1 MAALESCPKH
11 NMIAYLEKTDGN
23 AEFHEIIDF
32 RTRSSIHY
40 ALTVSPVVSTTFVE
54 HFWMSAKSKTI
65 NNVRYIN
72 AKVAGKR
79 VTISEVS
86 IRSDLLFDDADVID
100 SLNNQDIFD
109 TIQLMGSESTS
120 WDQIATNIAT
130 TPDPSPRPSPSISIP
145 ASNPEGS
152 GENQGGQSSSDRSQ
166 SGNEDGLTL
175 QTAHIKKLKRK
186 ARPVISHHKAWMK
199 SVSMKKILAKKKSLK
214 KKRMLKESGV
224 STEDKVITDKPKVS
238 TDKPKVS
245 TDQQNVSTDKHGKGT
260 AEPKDGYSEES
271 TTPTALTTTSTPTL
285 TVFGDDETIAEFLVY
300 MSQNKAK
307 QKGVEIKDAKDSD
320 RPRPTL
326 TRFVLTWKPL
336 PKIDP
341 KDKGKKVLE
350 EEVEWPE
357 KFKKNR
363 KQKRKRKCNGYSR
376 KAQNRSQKRQNRAR
390 ERKERE
396 AKAKKS
402 KPKTINYDDIQA
414 RMEADRILVA
424 RLQEE
429 ERVKFTI
436 EEREKFLHDT
446 IAAQRR
452 FLAQQRATEIRSRP
466 PTRTQLRNQMMTYL
480 KHVGGK
486 KHYDLKNKNFK
497 EIQVLYEKVK
507 RSDENFIP
515 IGSAGDEKL
524 IKDVNKKAT
533 GIKKDDSIKE
543 ERKEEESTRKRKLG
557 TRKKMKAKKRKFR
570 QDPSKYDEFEV
581 EKENDELRLCLTI
594 APDEDKEVDYEIL
607 DKKHPI
613 IE

>member
-1 MAALESCPKH
+1 
-11 NMIAYLEKTDGN
+11 MIAYLEKTDGN

-40 ALTVSPVVSTTFVE
+40 ALTVSPVGTYLHFVE

-130 TPDPSPRPSPSISIP
+130 TTSPSISIRCL
-145 ASNPEGS
+145 NPEGS

-214 KKRMLKESGV
+214 KKRMLKESVSKQGRKTAKSIPTAHKDQVFNDLDDSAAMDYMETDIYNEKGV

-271 TTPTALTTTSTPTL
+271 TTPTALTITSTPTL
-285 TVFGDDETIAEFLVY
+285 TIFGDDETIVEFLVS

-307 QKGVEIKDAKDSD
+307 QKGVEIKDAEDSD

-350 EEVEWPE
+350 EEAESDAE
-357 KFKKNR
+357 S
-363 KQKRKRKCNGYSR
+363 NGV
-376 KAQNRSQKRQNRAR
+376 KEA
-390 ERKERE
+390 ERKL
-396 AKAKKS
+396 
-402 KPKTINYDDIQA
+402 
-414 RMEADRILVA
+414 LV
-424 RLQEE
+424 
-429 ERVKFTI
+429 
-436 EEREKFLHDT
+436 
-446 IAAQRR
+446 
-452 FLAQQRATEIRSRP
+452 
-466 PTRTQLRNQMMTYL
+466 
-480 KHVGGK
+480 
-486 KHYDLKNKNFK
+486 
-497 EIQVLYEKVK
+497 
-507 RSDENFIP
+507 
-515 IGSAGDEKL
+515 
-524 IKDVNKKAT
+524 
-533 GIKKDDSIKE
+533 
-543 ERKEEESTRKRKLG
+543 
-557 TRKKMKAKKRKFR
+557 
-570 QDPSKYDEFEV
+570 
-581 EKENDELRLCLTI
+581 C
-594 APDEDKEVDYEIL
+594 
-607 DKKHPI
+607 
-613 IE
+613 